1 MVNALIV
8 DLDGTLALN
17 VTGREFFGEGYER
30 HVYEDDVNPIVN
42 RVINSLFGDGTVDQ
56 VLFVSARAEVGR
68 AETTRWLRDKAGWW
82 ANPSILLMRPDD
94 DYRHAPEVKYEI
106 WKNHIKDK
114 HTVLLALDDRPEMV
128 AMWRSMD
135 IPCWQVR
142 DYQ

>member
-1 MVNALIV
+1 MVNTLMV

-17 VTGREFFGEGYER
+17 VTGRRFYGDGYEK
-30 HVYEDDVNPIVN
+30 HLYEDEVNPIVN
-42 RVINSLFGDGTVDQ
+42 KVIGSLYGDGTVDR
-56 VLFVSARAEVGR
+56 VLFVSGRAEVGR

-82 ANPSILLMRPDD
+82 ANPSILLMRPDG
-94 DYRHAPEVKYEI
+94 DYRQDTEVKYEM
-106 WKNHIKDK
+106 WENHIKDK